1 MDSSSQTASLDAS
14 ASSAQK
20 SSSLPGH
27 GQGRGHLLPTEN
39 GRYKLESGY
48 YDNVVLD
55 TRSRLEELFD
65 KSWESDSDTSGDDDD
80 DDSEV
85 EETVIVPE
93 QVSSCIYF
101 FLTLSWSVCAI
112 KVVRG
117 EVCKVKRF

>member
-1 MDSSSQTASLDAS
+1 MDSSTRTASLDSLS

-39 GRYKLESGY
+39 GRYKLASGY

-80 DDSEV
+80 DDDSEV

-101 FLTLSWSVCAI
+101 FS
-112 KVVRG
+112 
-117 EVCKVKRF
+117 